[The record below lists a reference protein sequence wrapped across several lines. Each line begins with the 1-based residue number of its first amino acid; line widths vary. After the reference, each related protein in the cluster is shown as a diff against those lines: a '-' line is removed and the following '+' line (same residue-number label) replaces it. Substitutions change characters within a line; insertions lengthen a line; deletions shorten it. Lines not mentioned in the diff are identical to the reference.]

1 MLAYTYVKQGTF
13 ALMEKPRPVV
23 QDARDAVVRVS
34 LASIC
39 TSDLHI
45 LHGSV
50 PRAVPGITVG
60 HEMVGVVEEVGDAV
74 RRVRPGDRVTVNVE
88 TFCGSCFSAGTAG
101 SITAQTP
108 TAAGPWAAGSTA
120 DRPSMSGY
128 PMPIR
133 GWTPF
138 RTPSRTARRCL
149 WGTFWRPATGH
160 PRLRLLVRRTPS

>member
-88 TFCGSCFSAGTAG
+88 TFCGSCFFCRHGWVNNCTDPNGGWALGCRIDG
-101 SITAQTP
+101 GQAQ
-108 TAAGPWAAGSTA
+108 
-120 DRPSMSGY
+120 Y
-128 PMPIR
+128 
-133 GWTPF
+133 
-138 RTPSRTARRCL
+138 
-149 WGTFWRPATGH
+149 
-160 PRLRLLVRRTPS
+160 VRVP

>member
-50 PRAVPGITVG
+50 PRAVAWDYG
-60 HEMVGVVEEVGDAV
+60 
-74 RRVRPGDRVTVNVE
+74 
-88 TFCGSCFSAGTAG
+88 
-101 SITAQTP
+101 
-108 TAAGPWAAGSTA
+108 GP
-120 DRPSMSGY
+120 
-128 PMPIR
+128 
-133 GWTPF
+133 
-138 RTPSRTARRCL
+138 
-149 WGTFWRPATGH
+149 
-160 PRLRLLVRRTPS
+160 